1 MKSTLNNSRT
11 DWSDHMELLSP
22 AGDRASLVA
31 AVQNGADAVYFGAR
45 GFNARRSADNFEGD
59 ALKEAVDYCHERGV
73 KVYMTLNTMVRQ
85 DELPALE
92 DTIRDIAMAGADA
105 VIVQDLGVAEAV
117 RRIAPHMELHASTQM
132 AVHNRSGVRYLKEH
146 GFARAVLAREM
157 DFDEIRD
164 CAKEGIDLEVF
175 AHGALCVSC
184 SGQCL
189 MSSLIGGRSGNR
201 GMCAQP
207 CRMKYKMDGKEGYL
221 LSTRDLMT
229 ADIMDRFYAAG
240 ITSVKL
246 EGRLKRPEYVAL
258 VTQVYRKAIDGKP
271 VTQQD
276 LNELKQIFNRG
287 SFTRGYGPGVEE
299 SSLMFHERPNHA
311 GVLIGRCEKDGMIT
325 LDADTDNGDLIVLRG
340 PEEDIPV
347 KIVGRKGMRMP
358 FKKAEKGLLLYRLV
372 SEKQMNAA
380 RSTWQKENCARQI
393 HAILSLK
400 IGEPCA
406 LTVWDESHCVT
417 AEGMIV
423 QTAESRPLD
432 RERAEAQLR
441 KTGGTVYV
449 MDDIQIEADELAYL
463 PISELNNLRRDALA
477 ALRAETLPSIP
488 EPGVLGDTHFPL
500 VQSTVPALR
509 LQSSNVSVLQY
520 ALKNGAEDIVYSP
533 FDMRK
538 LDDALTLPGFYLAV
552 PQVMRDEE
560 LLMLN
565 HWANTHSAHIKGVYL
580 SNIGHFAYSWPGTV
594 TADTGMNIANNLS
607 LQQLPADFYAPSA
620 ELTSRQIQNL
630 GGKKDLIVHGFL
642 PLMQLRHCP
651 NRAVKG
657 MKGKHSAC
665 TLCDQKNAPPLPH
678 LEDRTGARFRL
689 RRLAYKSGCVLQ
701 LLNSVPLMLLRKA
714 DKLPASHVWRILADD
729 MQEAEAIKLYRAYLD
744 GSDYTRLPE
753 WDKVSHTP
761 STTGHYFRGVE

>member
-1 MKSTLNNSRT
+1 
-11 DWSDHMELLSP
+11 MELLSP
-22 AGDRASLVA
+22 AGDRAALIA

-59 ALKEAVDYCHERGV
+59 GLKEAVDYCHERGV
-73 KVYMTLNTMVRQ
+73 KVYLTLNTMVRQ
-85 DELPALE
+85 DELGALE
-92 DTIRDIAMAGADA
+92 VTIRDIAQAGADA

-146 GFARAVLAREM
+146 GFTRAVLAREM

-164 CAKEGIDLEVF
+164 CAQEGIDLEVF

-229 ADIMDRFYAAG
+229 ADIMQRFYDAG
-240 ITSVKL
+240 VTSVKL
-246 EGRLKRPEYVAL
+246 EGRLKRPEYVAI
-258 VTQVYRKAIDGKP
+258 VTQVYRKAMDGIP
-271 VTQQD
+271 VTPQD
-276 LNELKQIFNRG
+276 LHELKQIFNRG
-287 SFTRGYGPGVEE
+287 SFTRGYGAGIEE

-311 GVLIGRCEKDGMIT
+311 GVLMGKCEKTGIVI
-325 LDADTDNGDLIVLRG
+325 LEADADISDLIVLRG
-340 PEEDIPV
+340 TGEDIPV
-347 KIVGRKGMRMP
+347 KISGKKGQRISC
-358 FKKAEKGLLLYRLV
+358 KKAEKGMLLYCLV
-372 SEKQMNAA
+372 SEKQMNTA
-380 RSTWQKENCARQI
+380 RATWQEERRAR
-393 HAILSLK
+393 HVNALLSLK
-400 IGEPCA
+400 IGEPA
-406 LTVWDESHCVT
+406 LLTVWDDTHCVST
-417 AEGMIV
+417 EGSVV
-423 QTAESRPLD
+423 QTAENRPLD
-432 RERAEAQLR
+432 QARAEAQLR

-449 MDDIQIEADELAYL
+449 LDDVRIEADESAYL

-477 ALRAETLPSIP
+477 KLREQTLPKAPTPGHIGDTYFPNAETI
-488 EPGVLGDTHFPL
+488 
-500 VQSTVPALR
+500 VPTLR
-509 LQSSNVSVLQY
+509 IQSSNIAALQY
-520 ALKNGAEDIVYSP
+520 GLKNGADDIVYSP
-533 FDMRK
+533 FDMHK
-538 LDDALTLPGFYLAV
+538 LDEALLLPPFYLAV

-560 LLMLN
+560 LLSLN
-565 HWANTHSAHIKGVYL
+565 KWASRHADKIKGVYL
-580 SNIGHFAYSWPGTV
+580 SNIGQFAYPWPGTV
-594 TADTGMNIANNLS
+594 TADAGMNIANNLS
-607 LQQLPADFYAPSA
+607 LQQLSIDAYSPSV
-620 ELTSRQIQNL
+620 ELTARQIQNL
-630 GGKKDLIVHGFL
+630 GGKKDLIVHGYL

-651 NRAVKG
+651 NRAIKG
-657 MKGKHSAC
+657 LKGKHSSC